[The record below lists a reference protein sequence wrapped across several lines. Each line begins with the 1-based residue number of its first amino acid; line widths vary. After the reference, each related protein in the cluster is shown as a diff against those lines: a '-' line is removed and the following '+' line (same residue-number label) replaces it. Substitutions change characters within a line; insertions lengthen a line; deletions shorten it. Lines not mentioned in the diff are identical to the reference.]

1 MIKLVI
7 FDLDGVL
14 IDSKDYHFEALN
26 LALGK
31 KYALSRE
38 EHLNDYDGL
47 PTSEKLKLL
56 SEKKGLSSSSY
67 KQIWEEKQRYTTNIF
82 KESISKDYE
91 LMNFFQQL
99 IDAGYKIAVAS
110 NSIRNTVKIVLL
122 RLGIL
127 EFIDICI

>member
-56 SEKKGLSSSSY
+56 SEKKGLSSSTF
-67 KQIWEEKQRYTTNIF
+67 KQIWEEKQRHTTNIF
-82 KESISKDYE
+82 KESISKDYK
-91 LMNFFQQL
+91 LMNFF
-99 IDAGYKIAVAS
+99 
-110 NSIRNTVKIVLL
+110 
-122 RLGIL
+122 
-127 EFIDICI
+127 